1 MQSNRREFLIETAA
15 AAAALGFASRSAR
28 AQTSAGPNERINMG
42 FIGLGGMGS
51 GRLEQFMEH
60 PDVNVTALCDVD
72 ESHLRNAVG
81 MVDRK
86 RGTRPPTF
94 HDFRKLL
101 EQKDVDAVCVA
112 TPDHWHALPTILAC
126 KAGKDVFCEKPL
138 CYSIGEGR
146 AMVTAAAANKRITQ
160 LGNHIHND
168 YPNYRRAVELVRSGL
183 LGKID
188 RVSCW
193 IQSENKGMGRPPDGT
208 PPKELD
214 YAFWLGPAPKRPYN
228 PNRSHGTFRYFW
240 DYSGGVFADF
250 WCHITDVAY
259 WALDLQAPTSVV
271 TLGNR
276 NLDDNGETP
285 NQMEVVYEYSNG
297 PDADV
302 DRWPQRFPGVRRPQ
316 HRLPVPGLGGDAV
329 GGLHQ
334 PETVRQRQ
342 TRNGFPASGS
352 VHPGLARAP
361 SRVSRF
367 HQVAQANHLQR
378 GVCAPLDQ
386 RRLAREHCIPHRAA
400 IALGRCKGAHP
411 RRFGG
416 AAFGDPALPE
426 TLEAYVIR
434 P

>member
-15 AAAALGFASRSAR
+15 AAAALGFAGRNAR
-28 AQTSAGPNERINMG
+28 AQTSPGANERINMG

-81 MVDRK
+81 MVDK
-86 RGTRPPTF
+86 TRGKRPPTF

-146 AMVTAAAANKRITQ
+146 AMVAAVTVNKRITQ

-193 IQSENKGMGRPPDGT
+193 IKSENKGMGRPPDGA
-208 PPKELD
+208 PPKDLD
-214 YAFWLGPAPKRPYN
+214 YEFWLGPAPKRPYN

-285 NQMEVVYEYSNG
+285 NQMEVVYEYPSG
-297 PDADV
+297 PMLT
-302 DRWPQRFPGVRRPQ
+302 WT
-316 HRLPVPGLGGDAV
+316 V
-329 GGLHQ
+329 G
-334 PETVRQRQ
+334 P
-342 TRNGFPASGS
+342 NGFPGFEDHNIGCLFQGS
-352 VHPGLARAP
+352 EGTLLVDYTSHQLFVKGKPVTDFARPPQTIPDSPGHLREFLDSIK
-361 SRVSRF
+361 SRKLTTCNVEYAHRLTKG
-367 HQVAQANHLQR
+367 ALLGNIAYR
-378 GVCAPLDQ
+378 TG
-386 RRLAREHCIPHRAA
+386 RRLRWDDAQEHIIGDSEARR
-400 IALGRCKGAHP
+400 LVT
-411 RRFGG
+411 RRYRKPWKL
-416 AAFGDPALPE
+416 A
-426 TLEAYVIR
+426 
-434 P
+434 

>member
-1 MQSNRREFLIETAA
+1 MQSNRREFLIEAAA
-15 AAAALGFASRSAR
+15 AAAALGLAAR
-28 AQTSAGPNERINMG
+28 NAGAQTGAGPNDRINMG

-51 GRLEQFMEH
+51 GRLAGFMEH

-72 ESHLRNAVG
+72 ESHLRNAAG
-81 MVDRK
+81 MVEKK
-86 RGTRPPTF
+86 RGKSPATF

-101 EQKDVDAVCVA
+101 DQKDVDAVCVA

-146 AMVTAAAANKRITQ
+146 AMVAAAAANKRITQ

-168 YPNYRRAVELVRSGL
+168 YPNYRRAVELVRSGV

-193 IQSENKGMGRPPDGT
+193 MQSSRKGMGRPPDGP

-214 YAFWLGPAPKRPYN
+214 YDFWLGPAPKRPYN

-240 DYSGGVFADF
+240 DYSGGIFADF

-259 WALDLQAPTSVV
+259 WALDLKGPTSVV

-285 NQMEVVYEYSNG
+285 NQMEVVYEYAEG
-297 PDADV
+297 PMMT
-302 DRWPQRFPGVRRPQ
+302 WT
-316 HRLPVPGLGGDAV
+316 V
-329 GGLHQ
+329 G
-334 PETVRQRQ
+334 P
-342 TRNGFPASGS
+342 NGFPGFEDHYIGCLFQGS
-352 VHPGLARAP
+352 EGTLRVDYTTHELFVKGKPVTDFARPPQSITDSPGHLREFLDSIK
-361 SRVSRF
+361 SRKLTTCNVEYAHRLTKGALLGNIAYRTGRRIRWDDATEHVVSDSA
-367 HQVAQANHLQR
+367 AQQLVTR
-378 GVCAPLDQ
+378 RYRKPW
-386 RRLAREHCIPHRAA
+386 RLA
-400 IALGRCKGAHP
+400 
-411 RRFGG
+411 
-416 AAFGDPALPE
+416 
-426 TLEAYVIR
+426 
-434 P
+434 